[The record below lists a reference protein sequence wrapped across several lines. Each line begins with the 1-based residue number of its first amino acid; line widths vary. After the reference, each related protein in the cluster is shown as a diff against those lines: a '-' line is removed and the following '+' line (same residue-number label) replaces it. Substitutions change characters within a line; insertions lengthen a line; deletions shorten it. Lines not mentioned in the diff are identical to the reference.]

1 MKHKT
6 AKIIMGTA
14 LGIATI
20 AVAVDYTQHKL
31 PPVENTSI
39 DSKAMQE
46 QEAPCSLGGAPCS
59 LGAGQDE

>member
-20 AVAVDYTQHKL
+20 AVAVDHMTHTL
-31 PPVENTSI
+31 PPVENTAM
-39 DSKAMQE
+39 DSDASQE
-46 QEAPCSLGGAPCS
+46 QQAPCSLGSAPCS
-59 LGAGQDE
+59 LGADQDE